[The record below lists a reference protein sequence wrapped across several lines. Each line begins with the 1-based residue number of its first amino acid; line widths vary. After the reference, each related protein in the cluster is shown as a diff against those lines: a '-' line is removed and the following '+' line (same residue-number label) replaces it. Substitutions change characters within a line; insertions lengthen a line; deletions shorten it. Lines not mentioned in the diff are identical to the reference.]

1 MSDDRMATLE
11 QRLDAVERELQL
23 LRDREAIRTLHFT
36 YGYCMDKWLFK
47 EIVDLF
53 AKDCELRFLNGIWR
67 GRAGAERLYSWTEGV
82 YGPRDGMLAE
92 HVIAQDVV
100 HVAPD
105 RSRAWGRF
113 RALLQI
119 GAHVDFA
126 QHFPPSFRDA
136 FWEAGVHEN
145 EYVLED
151 GVWKIALFNYRLAF
165 QAPYDG
171 GWANAPHQPIM
182 IAPWPGTWPDVP
194 NGPDALRETPPQWP
208 KATFLPFH
216 YDHPVTGR
224 RIGIDIGMEGA
235 K

>member
-1 MSDDRMATLE
+1 MSDPRVDMLE
-11 QRLDAVERELQL
+11 SRLVALQDEVTL
-23 LRDREAIRTLHFT
+23 LRDIQDIRTLHFT

-53 AKDCELRFLNGIWR
+53 AEDCELRFLNGIWR
-67 GRAGAERLYSWTEGV
+67 GKAGAKRLYSWTEGV

-92 HVIAQDVV
+92 HVIAQDIV

-119 GAHVDFA
+119 GAHEDFA
-126 QHFPPSFRDA
+126 QHFPPSFAQA

-151 GVWKIALFNYRLAF
+151 GVWKIALFNYRLTF

-171 GWANAPHQPIM
+171 GWAASPNHPIM
-182 IAPWPGTWPDVP
+182 ITPWTGTFPDVP
-194 NGPDALRETPPQWP
+194 NGPDELRPMPPQWP
-208 KATFLPFH
+208 RAVMQPFH
-216 YDHPVTGR
+216 YMHPVTGKP
-224 RIGIDIGMEGA
+224 IGADVDTAGEF
-235 K
+235 

>member
-1 MSDDRMATLE
+1 MSEARFAALE
-11 QRLDAVERELQL
+11 ARLAAAESELQL
-23 LRDREAIRTLHFT
+23 LRDIQAIRTLHFT

-47 EIVDLF
+47 EIIDLF
-53 AKDCELRFLNGIWR
+53 ANECELRFLNGIWR
-67 GRAGAERLYSWTEGV
+67 GKAGAQRLYSWTEGM

-119 GAHVDFA
+119 GAHEDFA
-126 QHFPPSFRDA
+126 QHFPPAFKDC

-151 GVWKIALFNYRLAF
+151 GVWKIALFNYRLTF

-171 GWANAPHQPIM
+171 GWAKSPHHPIM
-182 IAPWPGTWPDVP
+182 ITPWEATFPAAP
-194 NGPDALRETPPQWP
+194 NGPDALRAMPEQWP
-208 KATFLPFH
+208 KAVFQPFH
-216 YDHPVTGR
+216 YPHPATGR
-224 RIGIDIGMEGA
+224 PLGEALASGA
-235 K
+235 AT